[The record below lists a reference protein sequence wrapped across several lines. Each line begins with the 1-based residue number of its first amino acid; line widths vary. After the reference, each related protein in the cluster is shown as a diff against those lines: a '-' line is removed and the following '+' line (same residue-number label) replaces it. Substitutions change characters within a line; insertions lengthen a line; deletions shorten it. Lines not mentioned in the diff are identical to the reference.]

1 MKILLRTTVT
11 FAAVGLLASC
21 NNTTVTQN
29 TSTATSSSS
38 SSSASSGSS
47 SSGGSTSSST
57 SSASSSSSTSA
68 PFAGS
73 KVSGDTIAGQIR
85 TGIQGQ
91 AGVKFKE
98 GRRDASGNLRTS
110 TTGAANGEF
119 AIKDPLTG
127 KYNDTS
133 SRMENTIVIDGVA
146 YGYYR
151 RAGMWVK
158 AGDNP
163 SALELS
169 FKSAYTAQLCKLDP
183 RVVIEM
189 VSGGQGESKGE
200 VDVDGV
206 KATHYAVTNTV
217 AQFMQKQVN
226 GMKQH
231 GCDVLAV
238 PSNKTSYDNAIKNTG
253 SRTYSLDVY
262 VDPQGKLVRYD
273 EPTGGTSTSRTSITY
288 TDWGTTVNPTAPA
301 DAKTFDEA
309 RSKATGSGSASP
321 TSGSSAA

>member
-1 MKILLRTTVT
+1 MKTLLRTTVT
-11 FAAVGLLASC
+11 FAAVGLLAAC

-29 TSTATSSSS
+29 TSTATSTS

-47 SSGGSTSSST
+47 SPGSSTSSST
-57 SSASSSSSTSA
+57 SSTSA
-68 PFAGS
+68 PSAGS

-85 TGIQGQ
+85 AGIQGQ

-98 GRRDASGNLRTS
+98 GRRDSSGNLRTS
-110 TTGAANGEF
+110 TTGTANGEF

-133 SRMENTIVIDGVA
+133 SRMENTVVIDGVA

-151 RAGMWVK
+151 NAKMWVK

-169 FKSAYTAQLCKLDP
+169 FKTAYTAQLCKLDQ
-183 RVVIEM
+183 RVVAEM
-189 VSGGQGESKGE
+189 VAGGQGESKGE
-200 VDVDGV
+200 ADVDGV

-217 AQFMQKQVN
+217 AQLMQKQVN

-238 PSNKTSYDNAIKNTG
+238 PSNKTSYDSTIKRGGTK
-253 SRTYSLDVY
+253 SYTLDVY
-262 VDPQGKLVRYD
+262 LDPQGKLVRYD
-273 EPTGGTSTSRTSITY
+273 EPTGGTTTSRTSITY
-288 TDWGTTVNPTAPA
+288 TDWGTAVNPTAPA

-321 TSGSSAA
+321 TSGPSAA

>member
-1 MKILLRTTVT
+1 MKTLLRTTVT
-11 FAAVGLLASC
+11 FAAVGLLAAC

-29 TSTATSSSS
+29 TSTATGSS

-68 PFAGS
+68 PSAGS
-73 KVSGDTIAGQIR
+73 KVPGDTIAGQIR

-110 TTGAANGEF
+110 TTGTANGEF

-133 SRMENTIVIDGVA
+133 SRMENTVVIDGVA

-253 SRTYSLDVY
+253 SRTYTLDVY

-273 EPTGGTSTSRTSITY
+273 EPTGGTSTSRTSIIY

>member
-21 NNTTVTQN
+21 NNTTVTY

-68 PFAGS
+68 PSAGS

-151 RAGMWVK
+151 NAKMWVK

-169 FKSAYTAQLCKLDP
+169 FKTAYTAQLCKLDP
-183 RVVIEM
+183 RVVAEM
-189 VSGGQGESKGE
+189 VAGGQGESKGE
-200 VDVDGV
+200 ADVDGV

-217 AQFMQKQVN
+217 AQLMQKQVN

-238 PSNKTSYDNAIKNTG
+238 PSNQTSYDSTIKRDGTK
-253 SRTYSLDVY
+253 SYTLDVY
-262 VDPQGKLVRYD
+262 LDPQGKLVRYD
-273 EPTGGTSTSRTSITY
+273 EPTGGTSTSRTSIIY

>member
-1 MKILLRTTVT
+1 MI
-11 FAAVGLLASC
+11 AVAVAQTHDG
-21 NNTTVTQN
+21 
-29 TSTATSSSS
+29 
-38 SSSASSGSS
+38 
-47 SSGGSTSSST
+47 
-57 SSASSSSSTSA
+57 
-68 PFAGS
+68 
-73 KVSGDTIAGQIR
+73 
-85 TGIQGQ
+85 
-91 AGVKFKE
+91 
-98 GRRDASGNLRTS
+98 
-110 TTGAANGEF
+110 ANGEF

-151 RAGMWVK
+151 GAGMWVK

-262 VDPQGKLVRYD
+262 VDPQGKLVRCGRGALYD
-273 EPTGGTSTSRTSITY
+273 VAVDARRGSPHYGQWVGVELSAENGRQLWSDALARTSISTEVGSL
-288 TDWGTTVNPTAPA
+288 TDVDTVVALLAAQAAGHVVLLTPVARGVGPWV
-301 DAKTFDEA
+301 EA
-309 RSKATGSGSASP
+309 VRALASKSVATCVSASTWP
-321 TSGSSAA
+321 PRRCTYWSEKAGNCDSAAAKIRPRISRSVAIAQPVKLRANTGA